1 LFLAGQLELVTKRR
15 PKRRVKATNEALLA
29 RSELAHFSLA
39 IVPDNAHTLHMHFAA
54 EYREFAHE
62 AMKWAKTAQSE
73 NERAIFLEMVRTW
86 TEAAVA
92 LERKLEKIH

>member
-1 LFLAGQLELVTKRR
+1 MR
-15 PKRRVKATNEALLA
+15 P
-29 RSELAHFSLA
+29 
-39 IVPDNAHTLHMHFAA
+39 AA
-54 EYREFAHE
+54 DEYREFAQE
-62 AMKWAKTAQSE
+62 AREWAKTAQSE